1 MSGCGQWDSLLTGVD
16 NGEVDGG
23 VDGVH
28 GEDNDHLCSIL
39 VTCGKSSIWGDG
51 EDDGGVELV
60 PYLNSLVATDELK
73 KTDDML
79 LSPEFAVK
87 YPDFLSSS

>member
-1 MSGCGQWDSLLTGVD
+1 M
-16 NGEVDGG
+16 
-23 VDGVH
+23 
-28 GEDNDHLCSIL
+28 
-39 VTCGKSSIWGDG
+39 
-51 EDDGGVELV
+51 